1 MSTATVGDKVRVHY
15 TGKLEDETVFDSS
28 EGRDPIEFTLG
39 SGEVIPGF
47 EQAVVGMEPGDEKTA
62 TIPAVEAYGERREDL
77 VVALERSSMPEEFEP
92 EPGQE
97 LQMRDRSGNSFVVR
111 VVEVG
116 DEEVTVDANH
126 PLAGETL
133 NFEIE
138 LVEIV

>member
-1 MSTATVGDKVRVHY
+1 MSAATVGDKVRVHY

-62 TIPAVEAYGERREDL
+62 TIPAVEAYGERQEDL